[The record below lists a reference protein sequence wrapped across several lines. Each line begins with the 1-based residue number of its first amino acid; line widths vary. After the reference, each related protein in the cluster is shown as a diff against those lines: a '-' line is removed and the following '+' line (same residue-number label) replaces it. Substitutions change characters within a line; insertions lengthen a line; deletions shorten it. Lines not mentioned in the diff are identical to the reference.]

1 MSLQSDNTSSGST
14 TTAAATITATTIW
27 KTVPNVTSIQYTVPE
42 GKYFKGYVGHSS
54 SQRFK
59 INGQYTRTYYN
70 LGRQGNE
77 SRHSADHILGPGTT
91 VQAETG
97 SNMLMIYGIEL
108 PLPTS
113 ANSPL

>member
-1 MSLQSDNTSSGST
+1 MALQSDNTAVAGS
-14 TTAAATITATTIW
+14 AASTIAAVTIW
-27 KTVPNVTSIQYTVPE
+27 KSVPNSTAIQYTVPA
-42 GKYFKGYVGHSS
+42 GKYFKGYVGHSA

-91 VQAETG
+91 VQAETS